1 MASAIIHLAIAKEL
15 EETLNIKNKY
25 NYYLGSIAPDIAKQ
39 VGITKEESHFIKN
52 TYNNVPN
59 LAIFTDKY
67 PNFFKN
73 EFELGYYIHL
83 LTDKLWVEEYLNNH
97 SLNSSITLLD
107 GSTMETTK
115 DELQKILYSDYTNLN
130 IQLIEDYDLDLSLF
144 YEDFKEPETDI
155 TEIPVDKLDILIN
168 KMSIIIENSKQ
179 EKTYLLD
186 AFSIKQFI
194 TNTVEEIEKELR
206 KYS

>member
-15 EETLNIKNKY
+15 LDSLNIKNKY
-25 NYYLGSIAPDIAKQ
+25 DYYLGAIAPDIAKQ

-59 LAIFTDKY
+59 IKIFTEKY
-67 PNFFKN
+67 PNFKN
-73 EFELGYYIHL
+73 NDFDLGYFIHL
-83 LTDKLWVEEYLNNH
+83 LTDKLWREDYLSNYT
-97 SLNSSITLLD
+97 NSTLKLLD
-107 GSTMETTK
+107 GSNLETTPE
-115 DELQKILYSDYTNLN
+115 ELQKILYSDYTNLN
-130 IQLIEDYDLDLSLF
+130 IQLIDDYDLDLELF
-144 YEDFKEPETDI
+144 YEEFKEPKTEI

-168 KMSIIIENSKQ
+168 KMGIIIENSKQ

-186 AFSIKQFI
+186 IFSMKQFI

-206 KYS
+206 NYS

>member
-67 PNFFKN
+67 PNFYKN
-73 EFELGYYIHL
+73 DFELGYYIHL
-83 LTDKLWVEEYLNNH
+83 FTDKLWVEEYLNNH

-168 KMSIIIENSKQ
+168 KMGIIIENSKQ

>member
-1 MASAIIHLAIAKEL
+1 
-15 EETLNIKNKY
+15 
-25 NYYLGSIAPDIAKQ
+25 
-39 VGITKEESHFIKN
+39 
-52 TYNNVPN
+52 
-59 LAIFTDKY
+59 
-67 PNFFKN
+67 
-73 EFELGYYIHL
+73 
-83 LTDKLWVEEYLNNH
+83 
-97 SLNSSITLLD
+97 
-107 GSTMETTK
+107 METTK
-115 DELQKILYSDYTNLN
+115 DELQKIIYSDYTNLN

>member
-15 EETLNIKNKY
+15 LDSLPIKNTY
-25 NYYLGSIAPDIAKQ
+25 NYYLGAIAPDIAKQ
-39 VGITKEESHFIKN
+39 VGITKADSHFIKN

-59 LAIFTDKY
+59 LTIFTEKY
-67 PNFFKN
+67 PNFYKN
-73 EFELGYYIHL
+73 DFELGYYIHL
-83 LTDKLWVEEYLNNH
+83 LTDKLWIEEYLNNH

-107 GSTMETTK
+107 GSSMETTK
-115 DELQKILYSDYTNLN
+115 EELQKILYSDYTNLN

-144 YEDFKEPETDI
+144 YEEFREPETDI

-168 KMSIIIENSKQ
+168 KMGIIIENSKQ

-206 KYS
+206 NYS